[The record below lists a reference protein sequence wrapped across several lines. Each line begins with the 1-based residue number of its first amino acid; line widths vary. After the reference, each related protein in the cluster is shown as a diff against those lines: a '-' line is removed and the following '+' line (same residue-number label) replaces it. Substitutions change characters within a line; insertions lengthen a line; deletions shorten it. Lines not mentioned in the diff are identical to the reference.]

1 VDKPLVQNVLC
12 PAALQ
17 LSVPQIPPFGSRRLS
32 INLWTPFPRPA
43 LRRMVTAAGP
53 VMAPSRDRDQQRP
66 QQQGEQRLTQATL
79 RQHTDDNPSLPHPT
93 GGRTPAQDES
103 RGSGDGQP
111 AAADPAAPSDAAPAD
126 AAEEGAAGGA
136 AAPLERGLLGAVL
149 RAADEGVSVSTGL
162 TPDAPRYSD
171 ETLRR
176 PPPSARDAPPEDAPP
191 GSSHAESMA
200 EAADAAVA
208 AVDAEALPAAASSA
222 GTDQRGAGGAA
233 AEQAPEAMT
242 AAERA
247 ADEGVS
253 VSTGLGDG
261 ASMATDTTF
270 RRGGTTSG
278 RPSFETSLATVSEAG
293 AAGQA
298 ARAGMSVSTGL
309 DGAASVASDT
319 TMQSAGAVPATDYS
333 RHTLRC
339 NQRCLNASGMNAQ
352 HAASRLTCK
361 HVQWC

>member
-1 VDKPLVQNVLC
+1 
-12 PAALQ
+12 
-17 LSVPQIPPFGSRRLS
+17 
-32 INLWTPFPRPA
+32 
-43 LRRMVTAAGP
+43 
-53 VMAPSRDRDQQRP
+53 MAPRRDQDQRQP
-66 QQQGEQRLTQATL
+66 RQQQQEQRLTQATL
-79 RQHTDDNPSLPHPT
+79 RQHTDDNPSLLHPT
-93 GGRTPAQDES
+93 GGRTPARDES

-111 AAADPAAPSDAAPAD
+111 AAGEDIPADMDATPAD
-126 AAEEGAAGGA
+126 AAEGAAGGA
-136 AAPLERGLLGAVL
+136 TAPLERGLSGAVL

-171 ETLRR
+171 DTVRR
-176 PPPSARDAPPEDAPP
+176 PPPTPALPPEDPPP

-208 AVDAEALPAAASSA
+208 AVDAEAPPADASSA
-222 GTDQRGAGGAA
+222 GTQRAGAGEGAGA
-233 AEQAPEAMT
+233 QGPETMT

-270 RRGGTTSG
+270 RRGGATSG

-298 ARAGMSVSTGL
+298 ARAGVSVSTGL

-319 TMQSAGAVPATDYS
+319 TMQSAGPTSEID
-333 RHTLRC
+333 R
-339 NQRCLNASGMNAQ
+339 SGHALGCSE
-352 HAASRLTCK
+352 HRLSAASTNTQYGASQLTRE
-361 HVQWC
+361 HVQQCCWLDASTVIWCRWRQVV